1 MLRPYGCMYWL
12 DIALGMDARGFLLLE
27 HARRET
33 DMMDEN
39 DRKYMMMAM
48 DEAEKGVGLV
58 SPNPMVGAVI
68 VRDGRVIGKGHHRK
82 YGGLHAER
90 EALEDCK
97 SRGETPAGAVM
108 YVTLEPCCHYGKQ
121 PPCTEAIIEAGIAR
135 VVAGMGDPNPLVCGK
150 GLRILQE
157 AGIETECGLCENE
170 LREQNRVF
178 LKYIITGRPW
188 VALKYAMTADGKIAA
203 VSGDSKWISGDVS
216 RRRVHLL
223 RNRYT
228 GIVAGKGTVDA
239 DDPMLNCRLASFSE
253 NGEGAQGRSPLRIV
267 LDSSASI
274 PLGSNIV
281 RTAKEYGTLLVHT
294 SRADLNVLQALSE
307 EGVETLLC
315 PRDAKGRPD
324 VSVLCGLLGER
335 GVDSILVEGGSE
347 TAWSFIQAGL
357 VDEYYFFIAP
367 KIVGGSGAKSPVG
380 GDGFLKMSDAVNLA
394 VADVMVSGGDVEVH
408 AYRKEYF
415 ETLGRS
421 VCLRE
426 S

>member
-1 MLRPYGCMYWL
+1 MFWL

-121 PPCTEAIIEAGIAR
+121 PPCTEAIIDAGIAR

-178 LKYIITGRPW
+178 LKYIVTGRPW
-188 VALKYAMTADGKIAA
+188 VALKYAMTADGKIRITVKKSA
-203 VSGDSKWISGDVS
+203 VKLPKAVYETKTEVVHPSK
-216 RRRVHLL
+216 L
-223 RNRYT
+223 
-228 GIVAGKGTVDA
+228 
-239 DDPMLNCRLASFSE
+239 
-253 NGEGAQGRSPLRIV
+253 
-267 LDSSASI
+267 
-274 PLGSNIV
+274 
-281 RTAKEYGTLLVHT
+281 
-294 SRADLNVLQALSE
+294 
-307 EGVETLLC
+307 
-315 PRDAKGRPD
+315 
-324 VSVLCGLLGER
+324 
-335 GVDSILVEGGSE
+335 
-347 TAWSFIQAGL
+347 
-357 VDEYYFFIAP
+357 
-367 KIVGGSGAKSPVG
+367 
-380 GDGFLKMSDAVNLA
+380 
-394 VADVMVSGGDVEVH
+394 
-408 AYRKEYF
+408 AYRKDRNEKRFTSSPRYSAHSSDSDMGGGTF
-415 ETLGRS
+415 ADFLKQAEERRS
-421 VCLRE
+421 RD
-426 S
+426 SRKRK